1 MLQIARKT
9 SPGSQAKLK
18 ASAPTHTVTY
28 LPLNDEVGFINSPLI
43 SKLCF
48 AQFFLAIPRFIR

>member
-18 ASAPTHTVTY
+18 ASAPTNTVTY
-28 LPLNDEVGFINSPLI
+28 LPLNDEVGLINSPL

-48 AQFFLAIPRFIR
+48 AQYFFGNTKVH

>member
-1 MLQIARKT
+1 MLQIARKS

-28 LPLNDEVGFINSPLI
+28 LPLNDEVGFINFPLI